1 MDVHLFLSHNT
12 PMPTSRYASS
22 LLLSPLML
30 ALCQTAFAV
39 QPPTAGSQL
48 QQIPPA
54 PQQKKAVPEIRVEQG
69 GTGAVPAAEGQAIL
83 VRSLRISGATLFPEA
98 ELLAVTRFQPGSEL
112 KLSEL
117 RSMAARVTAFY
128 RGKGYF
134 VAQTYLPPQDIKDGV
149 VQLAVLEGQYGQV
162 SLRNQSSLR
171 DGTAN
176 SVIAGINGGDKV
188 DVAPLEQRLL
198 LLSDMPGVNV
208 KSTLTP
214 GASVGASD
222 LIIDITPGQRVSGSV
237 DADNEGNRYTGSRRI
252 GGSVNVNELLGLGDV
267 ASVRALSAGKG
278 LKYGRAA
285 YQVQLGKVKLGVAYA
300 SLNYELGKEFASTQ
314 AKGEAKIS
322 SLYGSYPLIRSRNSS
337 LYVQLAYDSKTF
349 QDRKEASTPFTVED
363 KKAKVLMASLNGD
376 YRDGFGN
383 GGLGNYSLTYTS
395 GKLDLQDA
403 TTRLADALT
412 AQSNGHYDKLAYS
425 FSRQENLTPT
435 FSVYAG
441 VNGQLASNNLDAS
454 EKMSLG
460 GADAVRAYPAG
471 ETNADHANIVTL
483 EARQQVDIGGQSV
496 QLIGFFDAGSARL
509 NHTQW
514 AGSANAN
521 QRSLRGAGVGLNWYG
536 SEHFVV
542 KASYAFKI
550 GNQAATSAPD
560 TAGRFWLQAVKYF

>member
-1 MDVHLFLSHNT
+1 
-12 PMPTSRYASS
+12 
-22 LLLSPLML
+22 ML

-54 PQQKKAVPEIRVEQG
+54 PQQKKAAPEIRVEQG
-69 GTGAVPAAEGQAIL
+69 TTGAAPAVEGQAIM
-83 VRSLRISGATLFPEA
+83 VRALRISGATLFPEA
-98 ELLAVTRFQPGSEL
+98 ELLAVTRFQAGSQL
-112 KLSEL
+112 KLSDL
-117 RSMAARVTAFY
+117 RSMAAKVTAFY
-128 RGKGYF
+128 RSKGYF

-162 SLRNQSSLR
+162 SVRNQSNLQDSA
-171 DGTAN
+171 AN
-176 SVIAGINGGDKV
+176 SIVAGLNSGDKV

-198 LLSDMPGVNV
+198 LLSDMPGVNI
-208 KSTLTP
+208 KSTLSP

-237 DADNEGNRYTGSRRI
+237 DADNEGNRYTGKSRV
-252 GGSVNVNELLGLGDV
+252 GANVSINEIVGLGDV
-267 ASVRALSAGKG
+267 ANVRVLTSGKG

-285 YQVQLGKVKLGVAYA
+285 YQIQLGKVKAGLAYT
-300 SLNYELGKEFASTQ
+300 SLTYELGKEFASTQ
-314 AKGEAKIS
+314 ANGEAKIS
-322 SLYGSYPLIRSRNSS
+322 SVYGSYPLIRSRNNN
-337 LYVQLAYDSKTF
+337 LYVQLAYDSKSF
-349 QDRKEASTPFTVED
+349 QDRKEAAVPFTVED

-383 GGLGNYSLTYTS
+383 GGLGNYSLTYTR

-412 AQSNGHYDKLAYS
+412 AQTNGHYDKLAYN

-435 FSVYAG
+435 FSVYAS
-441 VNGQLASNNLDAS
+441 VNGQLSRNNLDAS

-483 EARQQVDIGGQSV
+483 EARQQVNLGGQAV
-496 QLIGFFDAGSARL
+496 QLVGFFDAGSARL
-509 NHTQW
+509 NHTAW
-514 AGSANAN
+514 SGPASAN

-536 SEHFVV
+536 SERFVL
-542 KASYAFKI
+542 KAAYAFKI
-550 GNQAATSAPD
+550 GNEAATSAPD